1 MNSRR
6 EDQSA
11 PPCARGTG
19 KGGETSQRGCGNRVL
34 CARGGCRAVREFGEG
49 TRARGG
55 WRARRA
61 HLDAHAVRLDLF
73 GDLHGKVPGREV
85 ADGQQV
91 VQPPDAELGKRLLPR
106 HANHLVQSEHG
117 VAPRLGRLREFRQL
131 RRPALTVPHAYG
143 GGSRAGRR
151 DTRHADARD
160 GCGSAA
166 SSDPADVPRDPS
178 FVRAGGRD
186 DWRKCDQRQFLV
198 FRARGLSRSRRALR
212 PRARTVRRSFHDHL
226 RFSRRTA

>member
-1 MNSRR
+1 MSMKSRR

-19 KGGETSQRGCGNRVL
+19 KGGETSQRGCGKRVL

-73 GDLHGKVPGREV
+73 GDLGKVWTRWRMASRWSTSRMPSLESASFHDTRTTRVGARRRPTSW
-85 ADGQQV
+85 A
-91 VQPPDAELGKRLLPR
+91 
-106 HANHLVQSEHG
+106 
-117 VAPRLGRLREFRQL
+117 APEFRQL
-131 RRPALTVPHAYG
+131 RHPALTVPHAYG

-160 GCGSAA
+160 GCDSAA

-198 FRARGLSRSRRALR
+198 F
-212 PRARTVRRSFHDHL
+212 
-226 RFSRRTA
+226 

>member
-1 MNSRR
+1 MSMKSRR

-19 KGGETSQRGCGNRVL
+19 KGGATSQRGCGKRVL
-34 CARGGCRAVREFGEG
+34 CARGGCRPRIRRRDARAGDGARVARTS
-49 TRARGG
+49 TRTPCALISSAISTERSLDER
-55 WRARRA
+55 WRMASRWSNLRMPS
-61 HLDAHAVRLDLF
+61 L
-73 GDLHGKVPGREV
+73 
-85 ADGQQV
+85 
-91 VQPPDAELGKRLLPR
+91 KRLLPR

-131 RRPALTVPHAYG
+131 RRPALTVPYAYG

-160 GCGSAA
+160 GCDSAA

-198 FRARGLSRSRRALR
+198 F
-212 PRARTVRRSFHDHL
+212 
-226 RFSRRTA
+226 